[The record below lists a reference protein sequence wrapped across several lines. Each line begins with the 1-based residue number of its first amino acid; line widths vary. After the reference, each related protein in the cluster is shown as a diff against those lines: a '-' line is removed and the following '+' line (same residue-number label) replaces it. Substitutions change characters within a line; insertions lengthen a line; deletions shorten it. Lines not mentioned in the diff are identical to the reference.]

1 MSGTPLNHFQPP
13 FIPPEPHAW
22 FTNPTAVV
30 EGYKKVT
37 FWMTKDLHEIV
48 KHSFRHEPPFNE
60 IIKLNQYW
68 GCWGDVMV
76 EKDRLT
82 YIGLAVMIATFL
94 TTGILKTAQPML
106 A

>member
-1 MSGTPLNHFQPP
+1 
-13 FIPPEPHAW
+13 
-22 FTNPTAVV
+22 
-30 EGYKKVT
+30 
-37 FWMTKDLHEIV
+37 MTKDLHDIV
-48 KHSFRHEPPFNE
+48 KHSFCHEPPFHN
-60 IIKLNQYW
+60 IINLNQYW
-68 GCWGDVMV
+68 GNVMI

>member
-1 MSGTPLNHFQPP
+1 M
-13 FIPPEPHAW
+13 
-22 FTNPTAVV
+22 
-30 EGYKKVT
+30 
-37 FWMTKDLHEIV
+37 
-48 KHSFRHEPPFNE
+48 
-60 IIKLNQYW
+60 KLNQYW